1 MLERKNVSEKRYK
14 LMHKQRSLQAFQTLI
29 MPKIV
34 DKDQKPAEELIY
46 GKIKLSKNKNLL
58 NIQNKKA
65 YEGYQN
71 NDSTSRK

>member
-1 MLERKNVSEKRYK
+1 
-14 LMHKQRSLQAFQTLI
+14 